1 MTIRKS
7 RLSASHRGETG
18 IGSMIILMSLLL
30 VSGSAASLIVDTNND
45 YTQQAQDTAQ
55 EAMAQVAT
63 GLEVVDLVGHY
74 RDGNIYSLDILVRL
88 GHGSVPINL
97 EHVIIIVET
106 STNSL
111 DYTMNS
117 TSVETRFAA
126 KQVCMASGLPLWTD
140 DNPPIIGQGDL
151 VKMTLTCPP
160 VPIGQAASIKMI
172 PAEGHAT
179 LETFTVP
186 DNIVG
191 TIVSLH

>member
-1 MTIRKS
+1 MTIRKA
-7 RLSASHRGETG
+7 RLSASRRGEVG

-45 YTQQAQDTAQ
+45 YSQQAEETAQ

-74 RDGNIYSLDILVRL
+74 RDGNIHSLDILVRL
-88 GHGSVPINL
+88 GQGSAPINL
-97 EHVIIIVET
+97 EHVMIKVET
-106 STNSL
+106 STSSL
-111 DYTMNS
+111 DYTLNS
-117 TSVETRFAA
+117 TSAETRFAA
-126 KQVCMASGLPLWTD
+126 KQVCMASGLPVWTH
-140 DNPPIIGQGDL
+140 DNPSIMGQGDL
-151 VKMTLTCPP
+151 VKITLTCPP
-160 VPIGQAASIKMI
+160 VPMGQGASIKLI

-191 TIVSLH
+191 SIVSLH